1 MGMVKIG
8 KRIYHIADHL
18 QKELLESVD
27 SLGLA
32 LADKNHK
39 WSNEERKNY
48 EKAIKILTAE

>member
-1 MGMVKIG
+1 MVKIG